1 MALHPSTRLGPY
13 QVQSTLGAGGMGEVY
28 RGIDTR
34 LKRDVALKILPESFA
49 TDASRLARFQREAE
63 VLASLNHPNIA
74 AIYGFEESNGIRALV
89 MELVEG
95 PTVADRIARGP
106 IPIDEA
112 LPIARQIVEALEAA
126 HEQGIVHRD
135 LKPANIKLRPDG
147 VVKVLDFGLA
157 KALEPTS
164 AQGDATASP
173 TITSPAM
180 MTGVGVLLGT
190 AAYMSPEQARGK
202 AVDKRSDIWAFGCVV
217 YEMLTGRRAF
227 AGDDVTDTLAN
238 VLKLEPDWSRLP
250 AEVPSRVWATLRAC
264 LQKDPKRRIADVQ
277 SLRLALEGAFDAG
290 AAQRVEL
297 PGISRSHGGKRLAVP
312 AMALVAG
319 VLMAGVAAWVLWP
332 GAAPAPISR
341 FDHVLGGNQ
350 LLRGVNRRLVALSPD
365 GRQFVYNT
373 INGLYVRRISEL
385 DARVVPGTEEQGL
398 NSPFFSPDGQ
408 IIAFVVQGQLRRLAV
423 TGGTPVTIC
432 LVDGAA
438 FGASWGYDNTILF
451 GSGKGIMRVSAAGG
465 TPELII
471 PAMPGEQLTSP
482 QLLPDGDSVLYT
494 VATGGQ
500 TPARWD
506 TAQIAVQ
513 SLRTGE
519 RTIVWQGGSDARYV
533 PTGHLLFAV
542 GDALFAVAFDAA
554 QRRVRGGPV
563 AVAQGLARPV
573 NQSAS
578 EGTGNYVVSDTGTLV
593 YLSGARL
600 DGGGG
605 ASFSTLVWVNRDGRE
620 TPLSAP
626 LRAYAYARIS
636 PDGTRAALDVRDEQ
650 RDLWIW
656 DFMRETL
663 TRLTFDDGE
672 DEFPAWS
679 PDGKRIAFSSS
690 RGGGSAGRTSLFWV
704 AADGTG
710 AVERLVEAQGQIFP
724 ASFSPDSSSI
734 VAFGA
739 AAGAGEN
746 DDVALVSLSGDG
758 AVAGSSREAKPLL
771 HTMFRERN
779 PSLSQD
785 GRWLAYESNESGRD
799 EIYVRPFPAVDGG
812 RWQVST
818 GGGIQPVWDRS
829 GRELFYRSGD
839 ALMAVPVQ
847 TSAGFAAGNPT
858 PLFKGQYVVG
868 PGGRSYDVS
877 PDGQRFL
884 MIKAAPVE
892 GAQGGPPARIIIVEN
907 WFEELKRLVPTN

>member
-1 MALHPSTRLGPY
+1 
-13 QVQSTLGAGGMGEVY
+13 
-28 RGIDTR
+28 
-34 LKRDVALKILPESFA
+34 
-49 TDASRLARFQREAE
+49 
-63 VLASLNHPNIA
+63 
-74 AIYGFEESNGIRALV
+74 
-89 MELVEG
+89 
-95 PTVADRIARGP
+95 
-106 IPIDEA
+106 
-112 LPIARQIVEALEAA
+112 
-126 HEQGIVHRD
+126 
-135 LKPANIKLRPDG
+135 
-147 VVKVLDFGLA
+147 
-157 KALEPTS
+157 
-164 AQGDATASP
+164 
-173 TITSPAM
+173 
-180 MTGVGVLLGT
+180 
-190 AAYMSPEQARGK
+190 
-202 AVDKRSDIWAFGCVV
+202 
-217 YEMLTGRRAF
+217 MLTGRRAF

-250 AEVPSRVWATLRAC
+250 AEVPSRVRATLRAC

-277 SLRLALEGAFDAG
+277 SLRLALEGAFDSG

-297 PGISRSHGGKRLAVP
+297 PVSRSPGGRRLAIP

-319 VLMAGVAAWVLWP
+319 VLIAGVAAWVLWP
-332 GAAPAPISR
+332 GAAPAPVNR
-341 FDHVLGGNQ
+341 FDHALGGNQ
-350 LLRGVNRRLVALSPD
+350 QFRGVNRQVVALSPD
-365 GRQFVYNT
+365 GRHFLYNT
-373 INGLYVRRISEL
+373 INGLYLRRISEL
-385 DARVVPGTEEQGL
+385 DARVIPGTEAPL
-398 NSPFFSPDGQ
+398 ISPFFSPDGQ
-408 IIAFVVQGQLRRLAV
+408 TIAFGVQGQLRRLAV
-423 TGGTPVTIC
+423 SGGTPVTIC
-432 LVDGAA
+432 VVDGAA

-451 GSGKGIMRVSAAGG
+451 GSAKGIMRVSAAGG
-465 TPELII
+465 RPELVI
-471 PAMPGEQLTSP
+471 PAMRGEQLASP
-482 QLLPDGDSVLYT
+482 QLLPDGDSVLFT
-494 VATGGQ
+494 VATGFGQ

-513 SLRTGE
+513 SLRTGQ

-533 PTGHLLFAV
+533 RTGHLLFAV
-542 GDALFAVAFDAA
+542 GDALFAVAFDGA
-554 QRRVRGGPV
+554 QRRVLGGPV
-563 AVAQGLARPV
+563 AVAQGLSRPV

-578 EGTGNYVVSDTGTLV
+578 DGTANYAVSDTGTLV

-600 DGGGG
+600 VGGGE
-605 ASFSTLVWVNRDGRE
+605 ASFSTLVWLNRDGRE

-626 LRAYAYARIS
+626 SRAYTYARIS

-663 TRLTFDDGE
+663 TRLTFDEGE

-690 RGGGSAGRTSLFWV
+690 RGGGSAGQTSLFWV

-710 AVERLVEAQGQIFP
+710 SVERLVEAKGQIFP

-746 DDVALVSLSGDG
+746 DDVVLVSLSGDG
-758 AVAGSSREAKPLL
+758 AVSGGNREARPLL

-818 GGGIQPVWDRS
+818 GGGIQPVWARN

-847 TSAGFAAGNPT
+847 TSSGFAAGNPT

-884 MIKAAPVE
+884 MIKAGPVA
-892 GAQGGPPARIIIVEN
+892 GAQSGSPARIIIVEN